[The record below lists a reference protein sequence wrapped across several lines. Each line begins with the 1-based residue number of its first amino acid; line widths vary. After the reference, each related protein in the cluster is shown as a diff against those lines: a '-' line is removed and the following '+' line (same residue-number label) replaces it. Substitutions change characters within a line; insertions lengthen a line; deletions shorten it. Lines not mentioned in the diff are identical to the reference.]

1 MKRAK
6 IVCTIGPASASKE
19 IISRLIDAGMDV
31 ARMNFSHGT
40 REDHRK
46 VYELIRELSDR
57 VAIIQD
63 LQGPKIRV
71 GEMPEGGVRLREGDR
86 FILSTQEREG
96 NEGGAHVT
104 YPELNSDVK
113 IGDNIYLAD
122 GIIHLQVEDVSGN
135 DVVCRV
141 IHGGILQSHQGVN
154 LPGVDI
160 STPSLTEKDR
170 GDLEFGLDLGVD
182 YVALSFVRSVED
194 VLELKR
200 IIASHDSSA
209 QVIAKVEK
217 REALEALPDIV
228 SASDAVMIARGDL
241 GVELPTEDVPV
252 YQKLIIRECISRGK
266 TVITATQMLES
277 MVHSER
283 PTRAEATDVANAV
296 IDGTD
301 ALMLSAETA
310 TGEFPVESV
319 ATMRR
324 IIEKTEE
331 LIGYREGEVDEVDL
345 QDSLTGGTGRGM
357 VGGRDD
363 IGRKVPFGIGTT
375 IRQMADIPPIKG
387 EDERQ
392 RFLDAVCSAAVKVSE
407 EVGASAIAVLTHSG
421 KTARIIARY
430 RPTAPL
436 IALTDYL
443 PVIRRM
449 SLVWGVQ
456 TIPVES
462 IEETEKIFPI
472 VARKIGEA
480 GFRGKIVITAGI
492 PTRERSVTNTIHVVE
507 I

>member
-86 FILSTQEREG
+86 FILSTEERMG

-104 YPELNSDVK
+104 YPELNKDVK
-113 IGDNIYLAD
+113 VGDNIYLAD
-122 GIIHLQVEDVSGN
+122 GVIHLQVEDVSGN

-141 IHGGILQSHQGVN
+141 VHGGILQSHQGVN

-170 GDLEFGLDLGVD
+170 EDLEFGLDLGVD

-209 QVIAKVEK
+209 QVIAKIEK

-331 LIGYREGEVDEVDL
+331 LIGYREEGVDEVGL
-345 QDSLTGGTGRGM
+345 HDSLTEGGEG
-357 VGGRDD
+357 VVSGRDD
-363 IGRKVPFGIGTT
+363 IRQKASFGKGTT
-375 IRQMADIPPIKG
+375 IKQMADIPPIKG
-387 EDERQ
+387 EDEGL

-421 KTARIIARY
+421 RTARIIARY
-430 RPTAPL
+430 RPYAPL
-436 IALTDYL
+436 VALTDYF

-472 VARKIGEA
+472 VARKVAEA

>member
-331 LIGYREGEVDEVDL
+331 LIGYREGEVDEVGL
-345 QDSLTGGTGRGM
+345 QLSL
-357 VGGRDD
+357 
-363 IGRKVPFGIGTT
+363 
-375 IRQMADIPPIKG
+375 
-387 EDERQ
+387 
-392 RFLDAVCSAAVKVSE
+392 
-407 EVGASAIAVLTHSG
+407 
-421 KTARIIARY
+421 
-430 RPTAPL
+430 
-436 IALTDYL
+436 
-443 PVIRRM
+443 
-449 SLVWGVQ
+449 
-456 TIPVES
+456 
-462 IEETEKIFPI
+462 
-472 VARKIGEA
+472 
-480 GFRGKIVITAGI
+480 
-492 PTRERSVTNTIHVVE
+492 IH